1 VSSHQPAAHAQRA
14 LRTRELYAEAYGT
27 ADEQRRAE
35 LLEQVVLVNRPVA
48 EALARR
54 YRGRGVAEEDLV
66 QVAYEGLVKAV
77 RRFDPTV
84 RDELLTYAV
93 PSIRGALQRHFR
105 DHGWTVRPPR
115 SVQELQWRIGRRSP
129 VLAAELGREPSASEL
144 ASALETTTA
153 AVESAL
159 AAYGLFAPVS
169 LDRPVGGG
177 DGTALAEL
185 LPADEEGAQSATEA
199 RLVLGPALRDLSD
212 RERRLLH
219 LRFVEERT
227 QAQIGVELGVTQMQV
242 SRLLAGVVKKLRA
255 TLA

>member
-1 VSSHQPAAHAQRA
+1 VSSHQPAAHALRA
-14 LRTRELYAEAYGT
+14 RRTRELYAEAYAT
-27 ADEQRRAE
+27 SDPQRRAD

-48 EALARR
+48 EAVARR
-54 YRGRGVAEEDLV
+54 YRGRGVADEDLV

-77 RRFDPTV
+77 RRFDPAV

-93 PSIRGALQRHFR
+93 PSIRGELQRHFR

-129 VLAAELGREPSASEL
+129 TLAAELGREPSAGEL
-144 ASALETTTA
+144 ADALETTTA
-153 AVESAL
+153 AVEGAR

-169 LDRPVGGG
+169 LDRPVGG
-177 DGTALAEL
+177 DGTALADL
-185 LPADEEGAQSATEA
+185 LAADEDGTRAASEA
-199 RLVLGPALRDLSD
+199 RLVLEPALRGLSD

-227 QAQIGVELGVTQMQV
+227 QAQIGQELGVTQMQV

-255 TLA
+255 TLT